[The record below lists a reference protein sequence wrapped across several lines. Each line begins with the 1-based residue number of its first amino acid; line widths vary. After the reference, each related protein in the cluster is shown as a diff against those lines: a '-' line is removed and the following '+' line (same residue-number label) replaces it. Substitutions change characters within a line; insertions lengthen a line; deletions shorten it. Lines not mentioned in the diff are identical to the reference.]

1 MSITPFL
8 NLYRCEPFHL
18 LSSALASACPWTNQ
32 SLDVH
37 RRPYTPLVVYAQA
50 VEDAWQVQRCAVE
63 EGPTIRDGACLDVVV
78 VGVYEPF
85 PGVGEV
91 AVGVSVG

>member
-37 RRPYTPLVVYAQA
+37 RRPYTPLVVYAHA
-50 VEDAWQVQRCAVE
+50 VEDAWQVQRSTVE
-63 EGPTIRDGACLDVVV
+63 EGSAVRDGARLDVVV
-78 VGVYEPF
+78 VGVDQPL

-91 AVGVSVG
+91 ADDSER